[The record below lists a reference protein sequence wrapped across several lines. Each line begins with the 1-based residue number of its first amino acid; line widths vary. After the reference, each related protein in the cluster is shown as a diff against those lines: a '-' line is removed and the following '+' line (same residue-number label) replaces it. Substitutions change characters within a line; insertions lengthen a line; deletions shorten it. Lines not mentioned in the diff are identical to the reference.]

1 MSVTD
6 VEKRPVT
13 NGGVRNEGVLAEARR
28 RRTFAVIS
36 HPDAGKSTLTEALAL
51 HAAAINTAGA
61 VHGKAGRR
69 GVTSDWMAMEK
80 DRGIS
85 ITSAVLKFDYD
96 GHVLNLLDTP
106 GHADFSEDTYRVLEA
121 VDCAIMLLDSAKGLE
136 PQTLKLFDVCRSR
149 HVPVVTFVN
158 KWDRPGREPLE
169 LLDEIEQRIGL
180 RPTPVNWPVGIA
192 GDFRGLIERASR
204 EYTAYTRRPGGAEK
218 ALEEVFK
225 DPEAA
230 RKREGAVYDA
240 AEEELALLDEIGAG
254 LDMPSFLAGESSPVL
269 FGAALPNFGVRR
281 LLDAMCDLAPAPKPR
296 ADVEGDERPVQAPF
310 SGLVFKV
317 QANMDPAHRDRVAF
331 VRVCSGRF
339 ERGMVLTHAA
349 TGRAFATKYAQAMFG
364 QDRETVETAFPGD
377 VIGLVNATALRPGDT
392 LYADAPVRYPPIPSF
407 APEHFG
413 VVRCRDAGKYKQ
425 FRRGIDQ
432 LDTEGV
438 VQVLSSDLRGDQA
451 PVLAAVGPLQFDVV
465 LHRLEH
471 EFGAKSELSHLD
483 YQIARLTDE
492 AGIEAL
498 KGARGAEVLTRR
510 LDGALLAL
518 FADKWRL
525 SAIQRDNP
533 SLRLDPLLA
542 GTAD

>member
-1 MSVTD
+1 
-6 VEKRPVT
+6 
-13 NGGVRNEGVLAEARR
+13 VLGEAQR

-51 HAAAINTAGA
+51 HAKAINHAGA

-85 ITSAVLKFDYD
+85 ITSAALKFDYD

-192 GDFRGLIERASR
+192 GDFRGLIERATGV
-204 EYTAYTRRPGGAEK
+204 YTAYTRMPGGADR
-218 ALEEVFK
+218 ALEEVF
-225 DPEAA
+225 DAA
-230 RKREGAVYDA
+230 AALDREGAAYEA
-240 AEEELALLDEIGAG
+240 ASEEIELLSEIGAG
-254 LDMPSFLAGESSPVL
+254 VDMPSFLAGESSPVL

-281 LLDAMCDLAPAPKPR
+281 LLDAMCTLAPPPAAR
-296 ADVEGDERPVQAPF
+296 AAVSGDSRPVGSPF

-317 QANMDPAHRDRVAF
+317 QANMNPAHRDRVAF

-349 TGRAFATKYAQAMFG
+349 TGRPFATKYVQEMFG
-364 QDRETVETAFPGD
+364 ADRETIDEAFPGD

-392 LYADAPVRYPPIPSF
+392 LFAEVPVEYPPIPSF
-407 APEHFG
+407 APEHFA
-413 VVRCRDAGKYKQ
+413 VVRCKDAGKFKQ

-471 EFGAKSELSHLD
+471 EFGAKSDLSRLD
-483 YQIARLTDE
+483 FEIARLTDA
-492 AGIEAL
+492 AGLDAL
-498 KGARGAEVLTRR
+498 KGIRGCEVLARR

-525 SAIQRDNP
+525 NAIQRDNP
-533 SLRLDPLLA
+533 TVRLDVLLA
-542 GTAD
+542 GVVAA

>member
-6 VEKRPVT
+6 VEKRPAS
-13 NGGVRNEGVLAEARR
+13 NEAVRDEAAR

-180 RPTPVNWPVGIA
+180 RPTPLNWPVGIA
-192 GDFRGLIERASR
+192 GDFRGLIERSTG
-204 EYTAYTRRPGGAEK
+204 EYTAYTRMPGGAEK
-218 ALEEVFK
+218 AKEEHFK
-225 DPEAA
+225 DPEKA
-230 RKREGAVYDA
+230 REHEGAAYDA
-240 AEEELALLDEIGAG
+240 AAEELELLTEIGAEI
-254 LDMPSFLAGESSPVL
+254 DMPSFLAGESSPVL

-281 LLDAMCDLAPAPKPR
+281 LLDAMCDLAPAPEPR
-296 ADVEGDERPVQAPF
+296 ADVDGDERAVDAPF

-349 TGRAFATKYAQAMFG
+349 TGRPFATKYAQAMFG
-364 QDRETVETAFPGD
+364 QERETVETAFPGD

-392 LYADAPVRYPPIPSF
+392 LYADIPVTYPPIPSF

-413 VVRCRDAGKYKQ
+413 VVRCKDAGKYKQ

-471 EFGAKSELSHLD
+471 EFGAKSELSHLG
-483 YQIARLTDE
+483 YEIARLTDE
-492 AGIEAL
+492 AGVEVLA
-498 KGARGAEVLTRR
+498 GARGAEVLTRR

-525 SAIQRDNP
+525 NAIQRDNP

-542 GTAD
+542 GTAE

>member
-1 MSVTD
+1 VSVTN
-6 VEKRPVT
+6 VEKRSVAD
-13 NGGVRNEGVLAEARR
+13 GVVQGEAAR

-51 HAAAINTAGA
+51 HAAAINSAGA

-69 GVTSDWMAMEK
+69 GVTSDWMSMEK

-180 RPTPVNWPVGIA
+180 RPTPLNWPVGIA
-192 GDFRGLIERASR
+192 GDFRGLVDRATGV
-204 EYTAYTRRPGGAEK
+204 YTAYTRTPGGAGK

-225 DPEAA
+225 DPEQA
-230 RKREGAVYDA
+230 REREGAAYDA
-240 AEEELALLDEIGAG
+240 AEEELALLDEIGADI
-254 LDMPSFLAGESSPVL
+254 DMESFLAGESSPVL
-269 FGAALPNFGVRR
+269 FGAALSNIGVRR
-281 LLDAMCDLAPAPKPR
+281 LLDAMCELAPAPTPR
-296 ADVEGDERPVQAPF
+296 KDVDGDARPVASPF

-331 VRVCSGRF
+331 VRVASGRF

-349 TGRAFATKYAQAMFG
+349 TGRPFATKYAQAMFG
-364 QDRETVETAFPGD
+364 QERETVETAFPGD
-377 VIGLVNATALRPGDT
+377 VIGLVNAGALRPGDT
-392 LYADAPVRYPPIPSF
+392 LYADVPVAFPPIPSF

-413 VVRCRDAGKYKQ
+413 VVRCKDAGKYKQ

-438 VQVLSSDLRGDQA
+438 VQVLASDLRGDQA

-471 EFGAKSELSHLD
+471 EFGARSELDPLG
-483 YQIARLTDE
+483 YEMARLTDE
-492 AGIEAL
+492 DGVTALAGL
-498 KGARGAEVLTRR
+498 RGAEVLTRR

-525 SAIQRDNP
+525 NAIRRDNP
-533 SLRLDPLLA
+533 TLKLDPLLA